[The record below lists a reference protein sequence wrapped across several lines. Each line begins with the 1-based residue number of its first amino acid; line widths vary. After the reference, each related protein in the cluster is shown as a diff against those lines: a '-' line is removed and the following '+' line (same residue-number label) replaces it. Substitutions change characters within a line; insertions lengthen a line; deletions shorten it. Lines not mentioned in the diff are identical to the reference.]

1 MRGSHSTAHELLAK
15 ATGITPFQRRVYEAL
30 LEVPAGKVTTYGA
43 LACRIGCGSPQAV
56 GQALRRNPLAPQVPC
71 HRVVAADGS
80 LTGFGG
86 RRDDAALARKRAL
99 LEAEKVRWNET
110 GRVLPSCFVAW

>member
-1 MRGSHSTAHELLAK
+1 MRGGDVSAHDLLAN
-15 ATGITPFQRRVYEAL
+15 ATDISPFQRRVYEAL

-43 LACRIGCGSPQAV
+43 LARRIGCGSAQAV
-56 GQALRRNPLAPQVPC
+56 GQALRRNPFAPQVPC
-71 HRVVAADGS
+71 HRVVAADGA

-86 RRDDAALARKRAL
+86 CRDAVALARKRAL
-99 LEAEKVRWNET
+99 LESEKVLWDAT